1 MATKWYF
8 RDTNAAAGPTAK
20 ASTDTDSFTSVPA
33 DKNTAKDM
41 TVAKGTAQTSVAG
54 AYTTTATPRY
64 TMIRMFV
71 SPPLAAQ
78 TLTASDTYTIGV
90 GQRESNANM
99 NLYFRFFV
107 YIWRSGSG
115 NVKTI
120 LVPTSD
126 PTEEGTAETGC
137 VHNYTGATGNY
148 SILENDRIV
157 CEVWADIRN
166 TKNVSYTA
174 TLYYDGTTDVL
185 EATATSDA
193 ASYMSFTQTLT
204 GISTTTTIQK
214 DLAFSVSLSTTIQ
227 NDLQYTLLSNTK
239 IQIDLEYAVSS
250 SATTWK
256 NLSYSVIY
264 PGIIQKNIDFAV
276 TTASAVQKNLLY
288 SVLT

>member
-78 TLTASDTYTIGV
+78 TLNASDTYTIGV
-90 GQRESNANM
+90 GQRESNAQM

-107 YIWRSGSG
+107 YVWRSGSG

-126 PTEEGTAETGC
+126 TTEEGTTETGC
-137 VHNYTGATGNY
+137 VHNYTGATGNF

-204 GISTTTTIQK
+204 GISTTTTQK
-214 DLAFSVSLSTTIQ
+214 DLAYRVGSPITIQ
-227 NDLQYTLLSNTK
+227 K
-239 IQIDLEYAVSS
+239 GIAYAVQA
-250 SATTWK
+250 SATVQK
-256 NLSYSVIY
+256 NLAYAVPSTS
-264 PGIIQKNIDFAV
+264 IIQKNLTYSVAIFQ
-276 TTASAVQKNLLY
+276 TIPKNLAY
-288 SVLT
+288 AVSQ

>member
-8 RDTNAAAGPTAK
+8 RNTNAAAGPTAK
-20 ASTDTDSFTSVPA
+20 GST
-33 DKNTAKDM
+33 
-41 TVAKGTAQTSVAG
+41 
-54 AYTTTATPRY
+54 
-64 TMIRMFV
+64 
-71 SPPLAAQ
+71 
-78 TLTASDTYTIGV
+78 DTYTIGV

-99 NLYFRFFV
+99 NLYFRYFV
-107 YIWRSGSG
+107 YVWRSGSG

-120 LVPTSD
+120 PVPTSD

-137 VHNYTGATGNY
+137 VHNYTGATGNF

-185 EATATSDA
+185 ESTTTSDA

-214 DLAFSVSLSTTIQ
+214 DLAYRVGSPTTIQ
-227 NDLQYTLLSNTK
+227 KD
-239 IQIDLEYAVSS
+239 IAYAVQV
-250 SATTWK
+250 SAT
-256 NLSYSVIY
+256 
-264 PGIIQKNIDFAV
+264 
-276 TTASAVQKNLLY
+276 VQKNLAY
-288 SVLT
+288 AVPS